1 MPGDSLVA
9 EAEGAVG
16 VVAEDGERR
25 GEREGALRRSAAT
38 RVGRR
43 DKKPRRAREALL
55 RPGQVADGPADLAV
69 LNRRSPDHAR
79 ADAEGP
85 DGEVGYAHEADPDR
99 ADEGIALLPRGIPGQ
114 GGELQA
120 EVVGGDLDP
129 VVVSLSDLGH
139 ERIP

>member
-1 MPGDSLVA
+1 MPGGSLIQER
-9 EAEGAVG
+9 EATVGAR
-16 VVAEDGERR
+16 AEDGQRR
-25 GEREGALRRSAAT
+25 GERERALRRSAAT

-99 ADEGIALLPRGIPGQ
+99 ADEGIALLPRVIPGQ

-120 EVVGGDLDP
+120 EVVGVDLEP
-129 VVVSLSDLGH
+129 VVVSLSGLGH
-139 ERIP
+139 QRIP